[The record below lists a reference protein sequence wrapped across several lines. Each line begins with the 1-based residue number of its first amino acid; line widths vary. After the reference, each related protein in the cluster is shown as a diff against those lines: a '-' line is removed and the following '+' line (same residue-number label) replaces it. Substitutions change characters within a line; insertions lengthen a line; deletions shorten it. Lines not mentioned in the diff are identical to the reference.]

1 MEDPIA
7 DALWPKIPEHLRK
20 KEVRLPAEFRAI
32 LANREYEN
40 EEIGRIVR
48 CLLLNTDMFNN
59 SKVGGVIHYFRQLE
73 EKKSYIREAV
83 KRHRAKKKGQLPVE
97 GQASQDGFTVKQ
109 EEFTVKQVDITEKR
123 VELVAEPL
131 VPIKK
136 TPTTSK
142 EKTPPIVPLKKKA
155 PSFLEKA
162 KLEVQGDLFA
172 SVGETERQESATGG
186 PLGLP
191 DVSDV
196 KTGVQDI
203 ESDSRP
209 VEDASEAIRTRPTAT
224 DSRSDA
230 AWIPQKFNMFWSRY
244 PRKVAKK
251 DAMKA
256 FTKVIKAQP
265 DVERFMNMLLASI
278 EWWKAQD
285 GWKKDDGK
293 FIPYPATWL
302 NRGSWEDSIENGSS
316 TGTAEFLSRSEE
328 SDDDLIRRMT
338 GG

>member
-1 MEDPIA
+1 MDDPIA
-7 DALWPKIPEHLRK
+7 DALWPKIPEDLRK
-20 KEVRLPAEFRAI
+20 KEVRLPSEFREI

-48 CLLLNTDMFNN
+48 CLLLHTDMFNDP
-59 SKVGGVIHYFRQLE
+59 KIGGVVHYFRQLE
-73 EKKSYIREAV
+73 EKKAYVREAV
-83 KRHRAKKKGQLPVE
+83 KRCRAKKNRNEKSDSGV
-97 GQASQDGFTVKQ
+97 AKD
-109 EEFTVKQVDITEKR
+109 EFTVKQVDITENR

-131 VPIKK
+131 VPIEK
-136 TPTTSK
+136 TPTNPK

-162 KLEVQGDLFA
+162 RLEVQGDLFA
-172 SVGETERQESATGG
+172 SVEEPEHQESATGG
-186 PLGLP
+186 PLGFP

-209 VEDASEAIRTRPTAT
+209 VEDASDAIRTRPTAT

-230 AWIPQKFNMFWSRY
+230 AWIPQKFNLFWSRY
-244 PRKVAKK
+244 PRKVAKTA
-251 DAMKA
+251 AMKA

-265 DVERFMNMLLASI
+265 DVERFMNVLLASL

-285 GWKKDDGK
+285 GWKKDNKK
-293 FIPYPATWL
+293 FIPYPASWL
-302 NRGSWEDSIENGSS
+302 NSGSWEDSIENGSS
-316 TGTAEFLSRSEE
+316 PGTAEFLPRSEE